1 MVVAEHAGAR
11 AGAIPQGPVS
21 AVQRAHLRVRATRC
35 RRRRGRVVSTHPRR
49 AHAVHRRRAVS
60 ARRGT
65 ATRSAPPA
73 VTAPRPRTRSVI
85 ICLAVTMGIGLVY
98 LALAEVVHWDTPLKL
113 FWSGLLLIVL
123 TGAIFENAITLDAR
137 STGQHD
143 PRSGLKPAGKSAPPL
158 PQETPG
164 YHDEAAGGGV
174 VRVPDRLFPG
184 ITHRG

>member
-1 MVVAEHAGAR
+1 MVVTEHAGAR
-11 AGAIPQGPVS
+11 AGTAPQEPVS
-21 AVQRAHLRVRATRC
+21 AVQQAHLTVRATRC
-35 RRRRGRVVSTHPRR
+35 RRRRGRVVSSHPRR
-49 AHAVHRRRAVS
+49 AHAVHRRRVS

-65 ATRSAPPA
+65 ATPSAPPA

-85 ICLAVTMGIGLVY
+85 ICLAVTMGIGLAY
-98 LALAEVVHWDTPLKL
+98 LALAEVVHWDTHLKL

>member
-1 MVVAEHAGAR
+1 
-11 AGAIPQGPVS
+11 
-21 AVQRAHLRVRATRC
+21 
-35 RRRRGRVVSTHPRR
+35 
-49 AHAVHRRRAVS
+49 
-60 ARRGT
+60 
-65 ATRSAPPA
+65 
-73 VTAPRPRTRSVI
+73 
-85 ICLAVTMGIGLVY
+85 MGIGLVY
-98 LALAEVVHWDTPLKL
+98 LALAEVVHWDTHLKL

-164 YHDEAAGGGV
+164 YHDEAGGGV